1 MTAPNEIYQYSII
14 SSLAQGICADGLPV
28 MQLLSKGDH
37 GLGALAGLDG
47 EVTIIDGHV
56 YQFTSSGG
64 ARALEPSDVTPFL
77 TSVHCQ
83 HIPSFAIRIAGVFP
97 NIKYRVAPPQTHPR
111 KTLTEVVKRQT
122 FTSAF
127 SVVGLHLHFLSEDK
141 KAGGQILQLNTE
153 DANILVATIRRY
165 RVQWPE
171 TEGFDSE
178 VIVEPDRNVV
188 SKAGGNGTFYQRCLF
203 MGHHPITY

>member
-77 TSVHCQ
+77 NDHLFPTHEKR
-83 HIPSFAIRIAGVFP
+83 HHPSSLQRRSFRGDIKPPSIA
-97 NIKYRVAPPQTHPR
+97 NIFLLLRFGSP
-111 KTLTEVVKRQT
+111 
-122 FTSAF
+122 AF
-127 SVVGLHLHFLSEDK
+127 SLTSSIESPRRRP
-141 KAGGQILQLNTE
+141 ILG
-153 DANILVATIRRY
+153 R
-165 RVQWPE
+165 P
-171 TEGFDSE
+171 
-178 VIVEPDRNVV
+178 
-188 SKAGGNGTFYQRCLF
+188 
-203 MGHHPITY
+203 

>member
-64 ARALEPSDVTPFL
+64 EISSLCPLPTNSF
-77 TSVHCQ
+77 
-83 HIPSFAIRIAGVFP
+83 FAIRIARVFP

-178 VIVEPDRNVV
+178 VIVEPDGNVV
-188 SKAGGNGTFYQRCLF
+188 SKAGGNVTFYQRCLF